1 MKDGFILKKEE
12 IEKVVKINSISL
24 IFNIKINIILF
35 TIFDLHYL
43 HFFLL
48 LTNFKKNIIYYS

>member
-12 IEKVVKINSISL
+12 IEKVVVFINL
-24 IFNIKINIILF
+24 FNIKINIILF
-35 TIFDLHYL
+35 PTFDL

-48 LTNFKKNIIYYS
+48 LTKFKKNIINYSLI

>member
-35 TIFDLHYL
+35 TTFDLLYL